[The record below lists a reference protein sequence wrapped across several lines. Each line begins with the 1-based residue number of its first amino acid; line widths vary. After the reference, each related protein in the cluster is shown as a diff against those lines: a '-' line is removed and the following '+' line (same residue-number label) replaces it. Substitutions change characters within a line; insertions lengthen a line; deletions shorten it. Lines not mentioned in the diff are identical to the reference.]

1 MTVITTVITMVITII
16 RMKVI
21 ITIIVEAV
29 TFVARRLVVMVMSL
43 MKILVVVE
51 VDLFAEVDQS
61 AMETTVV
68 VVVARII
75 VCGETGTTTVTI
87 SITIVVKV
95 ASGIEAEVEAVEG
108 VVLHVIVIKVIIYFC
123 SKVLLGSPYA
133 RSELP
138 LCLQIPK
145 HFFSLVSCPV

>member
-1 MTVITTVITMVITII
+1 MVITII

-21 ITIIVEAV
+21 ITTIVEAV

-68 VVVARII
+68 VVVVRII
-75 VCGETGTTTVTI
+75 VCEETGTTTVTI

-123 SKVLLGSPYA
+123 SKVLLGSACA

-138 LCLQIPK
+138 SCLQIPK